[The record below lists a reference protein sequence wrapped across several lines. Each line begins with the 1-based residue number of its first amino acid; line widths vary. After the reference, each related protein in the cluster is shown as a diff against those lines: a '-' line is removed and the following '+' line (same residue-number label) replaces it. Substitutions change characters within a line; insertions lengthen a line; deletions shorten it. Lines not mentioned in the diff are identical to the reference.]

1 MTEGASASATI
12 ARGWWPSVLFF
23 AVFAASRALAAA
35 CSLTFCSEHAAQ
47 IMHFPELELLRDRL
61 LETVWHLHGQPPGP
75 SLVLG
80 ALLKLAG
87 DDWPRWAAWLFH
99 GLGALAGLSL
109 LTVLRELGMR
119 AVPALAVALGFVLLP
134 SALVYEHYAFTTL
147 PVAALLLL
155 AAVPLVRSD
164 GTPAVRAGLFLLV
177 AALVLN
183 VRNVFHLVWWVACLL
198 LVLRTWRGSRRALL
212 LASLLPALVAVA
224 PYAKNALVHGR
235 FEASSWSGFGLAR
248 KTYHQDELAVRA
260 DEALRGLREP
270 IQAVPVFG
278 SVEEFALVV
287 PAVPPTGVQV
297 LDRPRKANG
306 FVNYHHALVA
316 EASARMREAAWADM
330 KQRPERYVADV
341 LRTVPI
347 FFAASSDWRPVATPR
362 AQLGNYATTI
372 DTVLHTPWFAGLG
385 FWAWGTFVVLLASVP
400 AVWRVLR
407 RGPKAARADVLV
419 AFAVGTYVYLA
430 LAAVLLDTNEVM
442 RHRLK
447 VDGLLLLA
455 AAVLVLARVQ
465 RGSGTSSYSR
475 SVGPPITAPS
485 AGSAS

>member
-1 MTEGASASATI
+1 MTSARSPGESNGC
-12 ARGWWPSVLFF
+12 GWLPA
-23 AVFAASRALAAA
+23 AVFLVVFASSRALAAN
-35 CSLTFCSEHAAQ
+35 CGLTFCSEHAAQ
-47 IMHFPELELLRDRL
+47 IMHFPELGLLRDRL
-61 LETVWHLHGQPPGP
+61 FETVWHLHGQPPGP

-99 GLGALAGLSL
+99 GLGAIAGWSL
-109 LTVLRELGMR
+109 LTVLRALGVR
-119 AVPALAVALGFVLLP
+119 PAAAVATACTFVLLP
-134 SALVYEHYAFTTL
+134 SVLVYEHYAFTTL

-155 AAVPLVRSD
+155 AAVPLVRAG
-164 GTPAVRAGLFLLV
+164 GTSAPWAGLFLLL

-183 VRNVFHLVWWVACLL
+183 VRNVFHFVWWLACFL

-212 LASLLPALVAVA
+212 LAAVLPALVALA
-224 PYAKNALVHGR
+224 PYAKNTIVHGR

-287 PAVPPTGVQV
+287 PAVPPTGVPV

-316 EASARMREAAWADM
+316 EASARMREAALADM
-330 KQRPERYVADV
+330 KQRPERYIADV
-341 LRTVPI
+341 FRTVPI
-347 FFAASSDWRPVATPR
+347 FFAASSEWRPVATPR
-362 AQLGNYATTI
+362 AQLGAYATAI

-385 FWAWGTFVVLLASVP
+385 LWAWGTFVVLLASAP
-400 AVWRVLR
+400 AVWRVVR
-407 RGPKAARADVLV
+407 RGPKAERADVVV

-455 AAVLVLARVQ
+455 AVLVFARVQ
-465 RGSGTSSYSR
+465 RGSTTSSYSR
-475 SVGPPITAPS
+475 SVGPLGTAPS
-485 AGSAS
+485 AGTAS

>member
-1 MTEGASASATI
+1 MTSARSPGESSG
-12 ARGWWPSVLFF
+12 RGWLPA
-23 AVFAASRALAAA
+23 AVFFVVFASSRALAAT
-35 CSLTFCSEHAAQ
+35 CGLTFCSEHAAQ

-61 LETVWHLHGQPPGP
+61 FETVWHLHGQPPGP

-80 ALLKLAG
+80 ALLKFAG

-99 GLGALAGLSL
+99 GLGAVAGLAL
-109 LTVLRELGMR
+109 LVVLRELGVR

-134 SALVYEHYAFTTL
+134 SVLVYEHYAFTTL
-147 PVAALLLL
+147 TVAALLLA
-155 AAVPLVRSD
+155 AAVPLARSH
-164 GTPAVRAGLFLLV
+164 GTSAAWAGAFLLTG
-177 AALVLN
+177 ALVLN
-183 VRNVFHLVWWVACLL
+183 VRNVFHLVWWAAGFL

-212 LASLLPALVAVA
+212 LAALLPALVAFA

-248 KTYHQDELAVRA
+248 KTYHQDELAMRA

-287 PAVPPTGVQV
+287 PAVPPTGVPV

-330 KQRPERYVADV
+330 QQRPERYVADV

-347 FFAASSDWRPVATPR
+347 FFAPSSDWRPVATPR
-362 AQLGNYATTI
+362 AQLGAYATAI

-385 FWAWGTFVVLLASVP
+385 LWAWGTFVVLLASVP
-400 AVWRVLR
+400 AVWRVVR
-407 RGPKAARADVLV
+407 RGPKVERADIVV

-455 AAVLVLARVQ
+455 AAVRWCGRSPRV
-465 RGSGTSSYSR
+465 
-475 SVGPPITAPS
+475 
-485 AGSAS
+485 

>member
-1 MTEGASASATI
+1 MTAA
-12 ARGWWPSVLFF
+12 ARSWLPA
-23 AVFAASRALAAA
+23 AVFLATFTASRALAAA
-35 CSLTFCSEHAAQ
+35 CGLVFCSEHAAQ

-61 LETVWHLHGQPPGP
+61 FETVWHLHGQPPGP

-109 LTVLRELGMR
+109 LAVLRELGVR
-119 AVPALAVALGFVLLP
+119 AGPSVAVALGFVLLP
-134 SALVYEHYAFTTL
+134 SVLVYEHYAFTTL
-147 PVAALLLL
+147 PVAALLLA
-155 AAVPLVRSD
+155 AAVPLVRSG
-164 GTPAVRAGLFLLV
+164 GTSAARAGLFLLV

-183 VRNVFHLVWWVACLL
+183 VRNVFHLVWWLACFL

-212 LASLLPALVAVA
+212 LAAALPALVAVA
-224 PYAKNALVHGR
+224 PYAKNAIVHGR

-248 KTYHQDELAVRA
+248 KTYHQDALALRA

-287 PAVPPTGVQV
+287 PAIPPTGVPV

-316 EASARMREAAWADM
+316 EASARMRDAAWADM
-330 KQRPERYVADV
+330 RKRPERYAADV

-347 FFAASSDWRPVATPR
+347 FFAPSSEWRPVATPR
-362 AQLGNYATTI
+362 AQLGAYATAI
-372 DTVLHTPWFAGLG
+372 DGVLHTPWFAGLG
-385 FWAWGTFVVLLASVP
+385 LWAWGTFVVLLASVP
-400 AVWRVLR
+400 AVWRVVR
-407 RGPKAARADVLV
+407 RGPVAERADVVV

-455 AAVLVLARVQ
+455 AAVRWRMRPRAAAV
-465 RGSGTSSYSR
+465 
-475 SVGPPITAPS
+475 TAAPELP
-485 AGSAS
+485 

>member
-1 MTEGASASATI
+1 MTAAAHS
-12 ARGWWPSVLFF
+12 WLP
-23 AVFAASRALAAA
+23 AVGFLAAFAASRALAAA
-35 CSLTFCSEHAAQ
+35 CGLAFCSEHAAQ

-61 LETVWHLHGQPPGP
+61 FETAWHLHGQPPGP

-109 LTVLRELGMR
+109 LAVLRELGVR
-119 AVPALAVALGFVLLP
+119 AGPAVAVALGFVLLP
-134 SALVYEHYAFTTL
+134 SVLVYEHYAFTTL
-147 PVAALLLL
+147 PVAALLLA

-164 GTPAVRAGLFLLV
+164 GTSALWAVLFLLV

-183 VRNVFHLVWWVACLL
+183 VRNVFHLVWWVACFL
-198 LVLRTWRGSRRALL
+198 LVLRTWRGSHRALL
-212 LASLLPALVAVA
+212 LATVLPALVAVA
-224 PYAKNALVHGR
+224 PYAKTALVHGR

-248 KTYHQDELAVRA
+248 KTYHQDDLAVRA
-260 DEALRGLREP
+260 DEALRGRREP

-287 PAVPPTGVQV
+287 PAVPPTGVPV

-316 EASARMREAAWADM
+316 EASARMRAAAWADIRN
-330 KQRPERYVADV
+330 RPERYAADV

-347 FFAASSDWRPVATPR
+347 FFAPSSEWRPVATPR
-362 AQLGNYATTI
+362 AQLGAYATAI
-372 DTVLHTPWFAGLG
+372 DGVLHTPWFAGLG
-385 FWAWGTFVVLLASVP
+385 LWAWGTFVVLLASVP
-400 AVWRVLR
+400 AVWRVVR
-407 RGPKAARADVLV
+407 RGPLAERADVV
-419 AFAVGTYVYLA
+419 IAFAVGTYVYLA

-455 AAVLVLARVQ
+455 AAVLVFARVQ

-475 SVGPPITAPS
+475 SVGPLGTAAS
-485 AGSAS
+485 AGTTS

>member
-1 MTEGASASATI
+1 MTEGASASSTI

-35 CSLTFCSEHAAQ
+35 CGLTFCSEHAAQ

-119 AVPALAVALGFVLLP
+119 ARPALAVALGFVLLP
-134 SALVYEHYAFTTL
+134 SVLVYEHYAFTTL

-155 AAVPLVRSD
+155 AAVPLVRSR
-164 GTPAVRAGLFLLV
+164 GTSAVRAGLFLLV

-287 PAVPPTGVQV
+287 LVVPPTGVPV

-316 EASARMREAAWADM
+316 EASARMREAAWADLQ
-330 KQRPERYVADV
+330 KRPERYVADV

-347 FFAASSDWRPVATPR
+347 FFAPSSEWWPVVAPR
-362 AQLGNYATTI
+362 AQLGSYATTI
-372 DTVLHTPWFAGLG
+372 DTVLHTPWLAGLG

-447 VDGLLLLA
+447 VDGLLLIA
-455 AAVLVLARVQ
+455 AAILGLGRTQ
-465 RGSGTSSYSR
+465 RGIGTSSNSR
-475 SVGPPITAPS
+475 SSGPLGTAS
-485 AGSAS
+485 AASTGS